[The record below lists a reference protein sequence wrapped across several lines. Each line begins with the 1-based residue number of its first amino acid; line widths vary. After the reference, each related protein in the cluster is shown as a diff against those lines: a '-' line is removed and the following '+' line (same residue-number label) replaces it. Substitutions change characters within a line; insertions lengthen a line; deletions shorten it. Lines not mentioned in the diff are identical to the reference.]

1 MNKMIGIVFALLVI
15 GAGALAQDQPDT
27 SKARRARQANGQQKF
42 IDTDGDGI
50 NDRLQRK
57 QKAIRR
63 GNDKFIDRDGD
74 GICDDRVNGLGFR
87 RYRGGA
93 KAPAQGPS
101 GNGKGPG
108 GQR

>member
-1 MNKMIGIVFALLVI
+1 MNKIIGIVFALLVI
-15 GAGALAQDQPDT
+15 GPGVRAQDQPDT
-27 SKARRARQANGQQKF
+27 TKASKARQATKHEKF

-50 NDRLQRK
+50 NDRLQRR

-74 GICDDRVNGLGFR
+74 GICDDRVSGLGFR

-93 KAPAQGPS
+93 KAPAQGTT

-108 GQR
+108 GRR